1 MQGTST
7 PPRRVVGTDGD
18 GVARASRLGRA
29 IPVALVGFAGVGWA
43 WSLVTARQMS
53 PRAMGGQ
60 VAPDP
65 MGMGSA
71 ATTAM
76 SLTSFMV
83 AWLAMMAAMMLPAII
98 PVVRLYGLA
107 AARGAAAPVPVFVAG
122 YLTVWGAVGLPASLA
137 WRALGEPLAN
147 GDAWVGYLAATVLLA
162 AAAYQ
167 LTPLKTACLRH
178 CRSPL
183 SFFLRQRGDLR
194 RPRTALR
201 IGMSHG
207 LVCLGCCWALM
218 AILITLGTMQV
229 GAMLSIAALI
239 LLEKNAPR
247 GVLIARTVPAVMAAL
262 GVALLAHPSLISHLG

>member
-1 MQGTST
+1 
-7 PPRRVVGTDGD
+7 
-18 GVARASRLGRA
+18 
-29 IPVALVGFAGVGWA
+29 
-43 WSLVTARQMS
+43 
-53 PRAMGGQ
+53 MGGEM
-60 VAPDP
+60 APDS
-65 MGMGSA
+65 MGMRSA
-71 ATTAM
+71 SATAM

-122 YLTVWGAVGLPASLA
+122 YLAVWGLVGLPASLA
-137 WRALGEPLAN
+137 WRALGDPLAN
-147 GDAWVGYLAATVLLA
+147 GDAWPGYLAAGVLFA

-194 RPRTALR
+194 RRRTALR
-201 IGMSHG
+201 MGTSHG

-218 AILITLGTMQV
+218 AILVTLGTMQL
-229 GAMLSIAALI
+229 GAMLSLAALI
-239 LLEKNAPR
+239 LIEKNAPQ
-247 GVLIARTVPAVMAAL
+247 GMFIARAVPAVMVAL
-262 GVALLAHPSLISHLG
+262 GVALLAHPSLISHVG

>member
-1 MQGTST
+1 
-7 PPRRVVGTDGD
+7 
-18 GVARASRLGRA
+18 
-29 IPVALVGFAGVGWA
+29 VALVGLAAVGWA
-43 WSLVTARQMS
+43 WSIVTARQMS
-53 PRAMGGQ
+53 PWAMGGPM
-60 VAPDP
+60 APDS

-71 ATTAM
+71 AATAM
-76 SLTSFMV
+76 SLTGFMV
-83 AWLAMMAAMMLPAII
+83 AWLAMMAAMMLPAVI

-107 AARGAAAPVPVFVAG
+107 AARGAAAPVPVFVVG
-122 YLTVWGAVGLPASLA
+122 YLAVWGAVGLPASLA
-137 WRALGEPLAN
+137 WRALGDPLAN

-201 IGMSHG
+201 MGMSHG
-207 LVCLGCCWALM
+207 LICLGCCWALM
-218 AILITLGTMQV
+218 AILVTLGTMQIGV
-229 GAMLSIAALI
+229 MLSLAALI
-239 LLEKNAPR
+239 LIEKNAPQ
-247 GVLIARTVPAVMAAL
+247 GVLVARAVPAVMVAL